1 MTDTLQRSDRA
12 WPVLCHLSALI
23 LFLGIPFGN
32 IIGPLIVWLIKRG
45 DSAEA
50 DYHGRE
56 ALNFNISWTLYMIV
70 AGCVTVALMF
80 ILIGFLM
87 LPLLI
92 GAAIIVPIIQLI
104 LIIVASVK
112 AGNGTYYRY
121 PLTIRFL

>member
-12 WPVLCHLSALI
+12 WPVLCHLSALL

-32 IIGPLIVWLIKRG
+32 IIGPLIAWLIKRG
-45 DSAEA
+45 DSAEV

-70 AGCVTVALMF
+70 AGLMTVALMF

-92 GAAIIVPIIQLI
+92 GAAIIVPIVQLI

-112 AGNGTYYRY
+112 AGNGEYYRY

>member
-104 LIIVASVK
+104 LTIVASVK

>member
-104 LIIVASVK
+104 LTIIASVK